1 MASRPLLSLAS
12 GRLLPS
18 LFCRQ
23 RVQFS
28 STIDPFEVLLPGQHK
43 PVEEKREKFSRPK
56 KAKPDLIIPDPPEA
70 SQFKTPWR
78 IVGSAILQR
87 WPVVTKPLEK
97 WEEDWLD
104 LKVRRVV
111 ASQKD
116 ETFLKDIQLSEEEK
130 YIAEQREL
138 ARYQNDQVPL
148 PRVTKDDLSNN
159 RKSLHRK
166 LWNSLY
172 LIVKKPREQHAW
184 QFPQGGV
191 EKKETIRQT
200 AERELREECGELEY
214 YGIANHPIGHF
225 QYALPPEYQKKHDCY
240 GTKVF
245 FMRCLYMSGEV
256 KIDGKEIVD
265 YAWVTKEEMKEYFDT
280 DLYNRVKL
288 MIHD

>member
-56 KAKPDLIIPDPPEA
+56 KAKPDLIIPD
-70 SQFKTPWR
+70 
-78 IVGSAILQR
+78 
-87 WPVVTKPLEK
+87 
-97 WEEDWLD
+97 
-104 LKVRRVV
+104 
-111 ASQKD
+111 
-116 ETFLKDIQLSEEEK
+116 
-130 YIAEQREL
+130 
-138 ARYQNDQVPL
+138 